1 MVAYWQASGVI
12 LTVYEQS
19 TGGGRYTVRRL
30 PVGWQNTGR
39 GLTVGKPKTVNRPGI
54 TRGRLRFMTATVAIA
69 MAAANIINIVIIV
82 ILKINASYYMQKN
95 VTDRPSSYI
104 VGAGVYSP
112 TASNMLPVCQ

>member
-1 MVAYWQASGVI
+1 MAFYWKYFVVAYWQASGVI

-82 ILKINASYYMQKN
+82 ILNINASY
-95 VTDRPSSYI
+95 
-104 VGAGVYSP
+104 
-112 TASNMLPVCQ
+112 

>member
-39 GLTVGKPKTVNRPGI
+39 GLTVGKPTVNRPGI
-54 TRGRLRFMTATVAIA
+54 TRGRLRVMTATVAIA

-112 TASNMLPVCQ
+112 TASNILPVCQ